1 MRDDLTWQPLRDALQ
16 RISDQGRTAR
26 LWLRD
31 DDAVEPTAALD
42 RLLSLTRDHAV
53 PLGLA
58 VIPAFTGPALVER
71 LQIEDHVSVTVH
83 GWSHENHAP
92 AERKKQELGP
102 ERPVS
107 VVLDQL
113 RAAFDQLRALYPQT
127 FEPVLV
133 PPWNR
138 IDPAL
143 LPSLA
148 ALGYRAVSVYGK
160 AKQAGAIRLINT
172 HVDIM
177 DWHGTGGCR
186 PQAELVTLL
195 AAELGDRLADSD
207 EPIGILTHHLVHDAA
222 AWDFLARLFEECRA
236 PAIRW
241 HALGDLLRQTSIVN
255 PSWAAKAPGRLD

>member
-1 MRDDLTWQPLRDALQ
+1 MSDELTWQPFRDALQ
-16 RISDQGRTAR
+16 RLSDHGRKVR

-31 DDAVEPTAALD
+31 DDAVKPTPALN
-42 RLLSLTRDHAV
+42 RLLVLARDHAV
-53 PLGLA
+53 PLSLA
-58 VIPAFTGPALVER
+58 VIPAFTGEALVER
-71 LQIEDHVSVTVH
+71 LKPEGQVSVTVH

-102 ERPVS
+102 DRPATLI
-107 VVLDQL
+107 LDQL
-113 RAAFDQLRALYPQT
+113 RAGFDKLHALYPEQ

-143 LPSLA
+143 LPPLA
-148 ALGYRAVSVYGK
+148 DLGYRALSVYGG
-160 AKQAGAIRLINT
+160 AKSDSPITLINT

-186 PQAELVTLL
+186 PQAELVALL
-195 AAELGDRLADSD
+195 VAELDHRLNGSN
-207 EPIGILTHHLVHDAA
+207 EPIGILTHHLVHDGA
-222 AWDFLARLFEECRA
+222 AWDFLTKLFEECRA

-241 HALGDLLRQTSIVN
+241 HALGDLLV
-255 PSWAAKAPGRLD
+255 